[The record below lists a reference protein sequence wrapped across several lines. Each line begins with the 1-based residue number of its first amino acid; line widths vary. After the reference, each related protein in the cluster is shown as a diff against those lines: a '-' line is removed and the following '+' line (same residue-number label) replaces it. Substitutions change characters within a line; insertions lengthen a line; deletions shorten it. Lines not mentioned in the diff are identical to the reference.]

1 MELGPSPWLRV
12 RTRRSVSR
20 SGVQVLL
27 AFVALASV
35 LTIMAATYQS
45 SLLTINLVI
54 DDQPRA
60 LKTNQHTVEGVLR
73 DAAITLFP
81 EDHIQPALDAQLA
94 ANDTIR
100 ITHARPL
107 TLQVDGQ
114 TLLVRTHATNLTD
127 LFTEHGIS
135 VGPNDALTIDNA
147 PAVLDSSFFG
157 IPTTPHTVA
166 IQRAVPLTVVFD
178 DNSSRTLFTT
188 HTTIGQALSAAGIDV
203 YLADHVTP
211 PVRTRITPGVSV
223 FIERSKPISVRVD
236 GQTLHTRTHQ
246 DRVGDVLAEIGI
258 MLNGQDYSV
267 PSIDTPIEVGTDVRI
282 VRVWEDFF
290 IEQESVPFE
299 TQILPNANMEIDT
312 QQLVQDG
319 ESGVLQKRIRIRYED
334 GQEVAR
340 VIEGQTVA
348 RPASPK
354 IINYGTQIVIRTIQ
368 TDQGPREYWRH
379 FRALATSYSAAT
391 AGTPRTSPSY
401 GRTALG
407 LQMRK
412 GIVAV
417 DPDIIPYRSEIFVPN
432 YGIGYAGDTGGAII
446 GKHVDL
452 GYDDNNLIIW
462 YRWVDVYM
470 LTPVPPADQIEYSL
484 PNWPIER

>member
-1 MELGPSPWLRV
+1 L
-12 RTRRSVSR
+12 
-20 SGVQVLL
+20 QALL
-27 AFVALASV
+27 ALAILAGV

-45 SLLTINLVI
+45 SLRTINLLI
-54 DDQPRA
+54 DDQPRVV
-60 LKTNQHTVEGVLR
+60 KTNQRTVDGVLR
-73 DAAITLFP
+73 DAAITFYP
-81 EDHIQPALDAQLA
+81 EDHIQPALDTQLA

-100 ITHARPL
+100 ITRARPVSL
-107 TLQVDGQ
+107 HVDGR
-114 TLLVRTHATNLTD
+114 TLAVRTHATHLFD
-127 LFTEHGIS
+127 LFTELGVS
-135 VGPNDALTIDNA
+135 VGPNDALTIDGASAVPGSMLVGA
-147 PAVLDSSFFG
+147 PGA
-157 IPTTPHTVA
+157 PHAIA
-166 IQRAVPLTVVFD
+166 IQRATPLTVVFD

-188 HTTIGQALSAAGIDV
+188 RATIGQALSEAGIDIF
-203 YLADHVTP
+203 LADHVTP
-211 PVRTRITPGVSV
+211 PMDTRITPGVAV
-223 FIERSKPISVRVD
+223 YVERSKPISVRVD

-246 DRVGDVLAEIGI
+246 DRVGDVLAEIGL

-267 PSIDTPIEVGTDVRI
+267 PALDAPVEAGVE
-282 VRVWEDFF
+282 VRVVRVTEDFF
-290 IEQESVPFE
+290 IEQESIPFE

-340 VIEGQTVA
+340 VIEGQTIA
-348 RPASPK
+348 RAPRPK

-368 TDQGPREYWRH
+368 TEQGPREYWRH

-391 AGTPRTSPSY
+391 AGTPRSAPNY

-432 YGIGYAGDTGGAII
+432 YGVGYAGDTGGAII
-446 GKHVDL
+446 GKHIDL
-452 GYDDNNLIIW
+452 GYDDHNLIIW
-462 YRWVDVYM
+462 YRWVEVYL
-470 LTPVPPADQIEYSL
+470 LTPAPPADQIEYIL